1 MQGIDHLKHIIS
13 EILPNDPNSINID
26 EVKKLSI
33 AIVGKTNSGKSTLL
47 NSLKGENL
55 SLTGDLP
62 NLTRDAV
69 ETTITTTLF
78 ESKMIDTAGFSKSK
92 TDESHINQLF
102 TNQTKKKIR
111 LSRVILVLMDVDDY
125 FEKIHSKIINFVYEE
140 NRCVILA
147 INKIDKKNI
156 RKRYN

>member
-55 SLTGDLP
+55 SITGDL
-62 NLTRDAV
+62 L
-69 ETTITTTLF
+69 I
-78 ESKMIDTAGFSKSK
+78 
-92 TDESHINQLF
+92 
-102 TNQTKKKIR
+102 
-111 LSRVILVLMDVDDY
+111 
-125 FEKIHSKIINFVYEE
+125 
-140 NRCVILA
+140 
-147 INKIDKKNI
+147 
-156 RKRYN
+156 